1 MGNRSHDE
9 LHLDCAHSALPAP
22 FPPCVFLDLPGAC
35 PYQEGAALYLDSSN
49 FVVVFEDL
57 VTLEDNEAP
66 VSETDRASILIQHGF
81 FACKMCSTGKLCH
94 TTYHDSKR
102 RFYIRGSRF
111 PLRSSS
117 LPPDSLHRCSRSV
130 LKYVLDRS

>member
-49 FVVVFEDL
+49 FAVVFEGL

-66 VSETDRASILIQHGF
+66 VSETDRASMSIQHGGF
-81 FACKMCSTGKLCH
+81 CVQNVLHGQVVSYHIPRFEATLLH
-94 TTYHDSKR
+94 TW
-102 RFYIRGSRF
+102 
-111 PLRSSS
+111 
-117 LPPDSLHRCSRSV
+117 
-130 LKYVLDRS
+130 